1 VSPAPVGRVPP
12 TPASRRKYRDDD
24 DDEEEEDEDEFDR
37 GDFGVDDVALE
48 MDGEGAGGRHR

>member
-1 VSPAPVGRVPP
+1 MSPAPVGRVPP

-24 DDEEEEDEDEFDR
+24 EEEEEEEDEFDR

-48 MDGEGAGGRHR
+48 VDGEGAGGRHG